1 MEENRFAK
9 LEAKHRRAE
18 RRARPVREKVEE
30 VKGRLGYAFIAFV
43 TFCFIFGPLVGP
55 RAP

>member
-1 MEENRFAK
+1 VDDNRFAK
-9 LEAKHRRAE
+9 LEAEMRRTE
-18 RRARPVREKVEE
+18 RKARPMREKVDE
-30 VKGRLGYAFIAFV
+30 VRGWLGAAFIAFV